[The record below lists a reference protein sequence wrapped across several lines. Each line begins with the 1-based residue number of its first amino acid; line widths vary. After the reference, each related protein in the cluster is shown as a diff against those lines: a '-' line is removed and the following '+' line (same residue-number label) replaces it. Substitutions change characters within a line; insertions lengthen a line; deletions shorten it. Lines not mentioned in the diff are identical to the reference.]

1 MAVVSRSRMVGRG
14 VCAALVGVT
23 LGTYAASRLR
33 LSRQLGN
40 RVLDVL
46 DLDEPLGPRTQP
58 TR

>member
-1 MAVVSRSRMVGRG
+1 MAVISRSRMVGRG

-33 LSRQLGN
+33 VSRQLGN

-46 DLDEPLGPRTQP
+46 DLDEPLGPRAQA

>member
-1 MAVVSRSRMVGRG
+1 MAVISRSRMVGRG
-14 VCAALVGVT
+14 VCAALLVVT

-33 LSRQLGN
+33 VSRQLGN

-46 DLDEPLGPRTQP
+46 DLDEPLGPRTQA

>member
-1 MAVVSRSRMVGRG
+1 MVGRG

-33 LSRQLGN
+33 VSRQLGN

-46 DLDEPLGPRTQP
+46 DLDEPLGPRTQA

>member
-1 MAVVSRSRMVGRG
+1 VARG

-33 LSRQLGN
+33 VSRQLGN

-46 DLDEPLGPRTQP
+46 DLDEPLGPRTQA